1 MLQEN
6 LIDVRHTFLF
16 HLCYP
21 GIETRWKERERERGR
36 EGERER
42 EKRNHH
48 TISLLSLWLCQFLP
62 YFDEF
67 V

>member
-6 LIDVRHTFLF
+6 LINVRHTFLF

-42 EKRNHH
+42 EREEEPSHH
-48 TISLLSLWLCQFLP
+48 FTSL
-62 YFDEF
+62 F
-67 V
+67 VAMSIFAIL